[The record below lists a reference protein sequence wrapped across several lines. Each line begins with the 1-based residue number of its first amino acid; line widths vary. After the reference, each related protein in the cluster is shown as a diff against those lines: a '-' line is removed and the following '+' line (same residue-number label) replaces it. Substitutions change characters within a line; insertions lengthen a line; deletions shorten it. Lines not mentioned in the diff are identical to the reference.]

1 LISTGMRVRFLLP
14 IYAVIILLSGCSTL
28 GPTHDVKGPVPLNK
42 AITEIPEKQLL
53 DVWIE
58 LFEPGALP
66 DDEDEAMGLSMEIR
80 EAEARYMPEQLRTT
94 MENTGYWGAV
104 RVVPQDTTGGEL
116 LVQGEII
123 KSDGEELVLRIRAS
137 DASGHEWFNRTYEE
151 EIREGVYKA
160 RSLLR
165 NPPTE
170 EVFHSLYNTIANDLA
185 EFRRTLSAT
194 DINTIRQIA
203 ELRFAADLSPEAFA
217 GDLQVDEK
225 GRYTVVHLP
234 AADDPMYQRVLAIR
248 ERDFLL
254 IDTLNGHF
262 DNFCREMET
271 PYNEWRKARS
281 EEAAALRKV
290 ERDAMKRKLIGV
302 AAILGAIA
310 LEAGNNGS
318 YSSSILRDSL
328 VLGGAYAIKTGFDKD
343 SETDIHRDS
352 IIELDESFSS
362 EASPLVVEVEGE
374 THELTGSAEVQYT
387 QWRALLKRI
396 YISETGF
403 AGS

>member
-1 LISTGMRVRFLLP
+1 MNVRYLFPLYMILTLLG
-14 IYAVIILLSGCSTL
+14 GCSTL

-42 AITEIPEKQLL
+42 AITEIPENQLL
-53 DVWIE
+53 DVWVE
-58 LFEPGALP
+58 LFDPGELP
-66 DDEDEAMGLSMEIR
+66 EDEDEAMGLSMDIR

-94 MENTGYWGAV
+94 MENTGHWGAV
-104 RVVPQDTTGGEL
+104 RVVPQNTTGGEL

-123 KSDGEELVLRIRAS
+123 KSDGETLVLQIRAS
-137 DASGHEWFNRTYEE
+137 DASGREWFNRSYEE

-160 RSLLR
+160 RRLVR
-165 NPPTE
+165 NPSTR
-170 EVFHSLYNTIANDLA
+170 EVFQSLYNTIANDLA
-185 EFRRTLSAT
+185 EFRHTLSAK
-194 DINTIRQIA
+194 DVATIRQVA
-203 ELRFAADLSPEAFA
+203 ELRFAADLSPEAFV

-225 GRYTVVHLP
+225 GHYTVMHLP

-248 ERDFLL
+248 DRDFLL
-254 IDTLNGHF
+254 IDTLNGHI

-271 PYNEWRKARS
+271 PYNEWRRARS
-281 EEAAALRKV
+281 EEAEALRKV

-310 LEAGNNGS
+310 LEASNNGN
-318 YSSSILRDSL
+318 YSSSVLRDTL

-362 EASPLVVEVEGE
+362 EARPLVVEVEGE

>member
-1 LISTGMRVRFLLP
+1 MNVRYLLP
-14 IYAVIILLSGCSTL
+14 LYMVLTLLGGCSAL
-28 GPTHDVKGPVPLNK
+28 GPTQDVKGPVPLNK
-42 AITEIPEKQLL
+42 AITEVPEHQLL

-58 LFEPGALP
+58 LFDPGELP
-66 DDEDEAMGLSMEIR
+66 EDEDEVMGLSMDIR

-94 MENTGYWGAV
+94 METTGHWGAV

-116 LVQGEII
+116 LVQGEIL
-123 KSDGEELVLRIRAS
+123 KSDGEELVLRITAS
-137 DASGHEWFNRTYEE
+137 DASGHEWFNRSYEE

-160 RSLLR
+160 RSLIR
-165 NPPTE
+165 NPPTQD
-170 EVFHSLYNTIANDLA
+170 VFQSLYNTIANDLA
-185 EFRRTLSAT
+185 EFRRTLTAKE
-194 DINTIRQIA
+194 IATIRQVA
-203 ELRFAADLSPEAFA
+203 ELRFAADLSPEAFG
-217 GDLQVDEK
+217 GDLQVDDK
-225 GRYTVVHLP
+225 GRYTVMHLP

-248 ERDFLL
+248 DRDFLL
-254 IDTLNGHF
+254 IDTLNGHI
-262 DNFCREMET
+262 DNFSREMET

-290 ERDAMKRKLIGV
+290 ESDAMTRKLIGV

-310 LEAGNNGS
+310 LEATNNGG
-318 YSSSILRDSL
+318 YNSSILRDSL

-362 EASPLVVEVEGE
+362 EARPLVVEVEGE
-374 THELTGSAEVQYT
+374 THELTGSAEAQYT
-387 QWRALLKRI
+387 QWRALLRRI

-403 AGS
+403 TGS